1 MASRTKTNLKN
12 VLEIGLLQR
21 KSFFSIYRVV
31 TTKPAKRSLVQQVVL
46 SPCYVKYTL
55 VAVLTF
61 QNPPTLNKPSSKST
75 KNLLF
80 YLKFKC
86 IIFFTHHRKISSSSL
101 ALLGMFAVLDK
112 LLDRRCRSV
121 SNILLI
127 TATIKIEFLID
138 FCND

>member
-1 MASRTKTNLKN
+1 MASRTKTNFKN

-86 IIFFTHHRKISSSSL
+86 IIFFTHHRQIASSSL

-127 TATIKIEFLID
+127 TA
-138 FCND
+138 NH

>member
-1 MASRTKTNLKN
+1 MFSKSACFNVSRFSLYT
-12 VLEIGLLQR
+12 ELLRRNPQ
-21 KSFFSIYRVV
+21 
-31 TTKPAKRSLVQQVVL
+31 RSLVQQVVL

-86 IIFFTHHRKISSSSL
+86 IIFFTHHRQIASSSL

-112 LLDRRCRSV
+112 LLNSRCRSV
-121 SNILLI
+121 SNILLII

-138 FCND
+138 FCNE

>member
-1 MASRTKTNLKN
+1 MFSKSACFNVSRFSLYT
-12 VLEIGLLQR
+12 ELLRRNPQ
-21 KSFFSIYRVV
+21 
-31 TTKPAKRSLVQQVVL
+31 RSLVQQVVL

-86 IIFFTHHRKISSSSL
+86 IIFFTHHRQIASSSL

-138 FCND
+138 FCNE